1 MCLTKGYARQGRA
14 GEAELSALV
23 STAEQVLGGVVSHA
37 GECMTASTRS
47 KNQLPPATRRYT
59 TVGAR
64 GDPSDAGPEEQGQQ
78 AMRAILLIP
87 LGFILIVLY
96 LVTRRDEEEQ
106 PGGHGRTILEA
117 LIDLLSW
124 RW

>member
-1 MCLTKGYARQGRA
+1 MNS
-14 GEAELSALV
+14 E
-23 STAEQVLGGVVSHA
+23 STAASHSPIHH
-37 GECMTASTRS
+37 GRNE
-47 KNQLPPATRRYT
+47 
-59 TVGAR
+59 
-64 GDPSDAGPEEQGQQ
+64 GDPSDAAPEEQGQQ
-78 AMRAILLIP
+78 AMRVVLLIP
-87 LGFILIVLY
+87 LGVAFILIVPY